1 MRTYLIK
8 RALFAIVILSISF
21 ATSVNSIFAAQRKGA
36 APDDRITDQVRI
48 RLAND
53 ADVKASALD
62 VIVKDGVVTLRGSV
76 DTSRGKVRAEQLTRK
91 VKGVKHV
98 INELVVRQD
107 SR

>member
-21 ATSVNSIFAAQRKGA
+21 PTSVNSIFAAQRKVGVS
-36 APDDRITDQVRI
+36 DDRITDQVRI
-48 RLAND
+48 KLAND

-91 VKGVKHV
+91 VKGVKDV

>member
-8 RALFAIVILSISF
+8 RALLAIVILSISF
-21 ATSVNSIFAAQRKGA
+21 ATSVNSIFAAQRKVGV
-36 APDDRITDQVRI
+36 PDDRITDQVRI